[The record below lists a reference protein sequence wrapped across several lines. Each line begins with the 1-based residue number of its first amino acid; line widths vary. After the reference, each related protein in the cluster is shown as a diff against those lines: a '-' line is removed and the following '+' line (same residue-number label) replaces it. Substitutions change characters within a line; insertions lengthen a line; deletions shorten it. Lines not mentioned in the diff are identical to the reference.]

1 MIAIIAVIAISV
13 WVGVQA
19 ERRRPGRA
27 GQASRQA
34 LSGLLYTLIPF
45 VIFFNLAR
53 VDFDADL
60 AGGVGLGLLAVGI
73 AGLAAWLI
81 AARLEHLRRDQVGAV
96 IVCTLVANTGY
107 LGYPLI
113 GALYGFDR
121 IGEAVVYDVGVS
133 APALLLGAF
142 AVGAAFGSKAGET
155 PLQRVGAFFTRN
167 PPLFAAIAALIVP
180 NSFAP
185 DLLVDISRILTIAI
199 LPIGF
204 FAVGAAIEEE
214 AEEGVI
220 RLPPPISKPTA
231 TVILTKLVILP
242 AVLVALAL
250 PLIDLPE
257 TFIVLALMPAGLNSM
272 IVAHAYGLD
281 LRVTAEAVT
290 WTTAIVV
297 VGALV
302 ASLL

>member
-1 MIAIIAVIAISV
+1 MIAIIAAIAASV
-13 WVGVQA
+13 WVGIVA

-27 GQASRQA
+27 GHLSRQA
-34 LSGLLYTLIPF
+34 MTGLLYTLIPF

-60 AGGVGLGLLAVGI
+60 GGGVALGLVAVTV
-73 AGLAAWLI
+73 AGLIAWLI

-96 IVCTLVANTGY
+96 IVCTLVANSGY

-113 GALYGFDR
+113 GTLFGFDR
-121 IGEAVVYDVGVS
+121 IGEAVVYDVAVS
-133 APALLLGAF
+133 GPALLLGAF
-142 AVGAAFGSKAGET
+142 AVGAAYGTKAGET
-155 PLQRVGAFFTRN
+155 PRDRVIAFFTRN
-167 PPLFAAIAALIVP
+167 PPLFAAIAALLVP
-180 NSFAP
+180 DSFAP
-185 DLLVDISRILTIAI
+185 DLLVDISRIATIAI
-199 LPIGF
+199 LPVGF

-220 RLPPPISKPTA
+220 RLPPPITKETA
-231 TVILTKLVILP
+231 TVIGTKLIILP
-242 AVLVALAL
+242 VVLFALAL
-250 PLIDLPE
+250 PLIDLPD
-257 TFIVLALMPAGLNSM
+257 TFLVLAMMPAGLNSM

-281 LRVTAEAVT
+281 LRVTAEAVV

-297 VGALV
+297 TGALV